1 MDFNSRIF
9 VTDLS
14 SFMTDIPARWDIQ
27 ALTDT
32 ELYTIHKADY
42 ETLQNK
48 IPQWHI
54 LEKNSLFI
62 AL

>member
-1 MDFNSRIF
+1 
-9 VTDLS
+9 
-14 SFMTDIPARWDIQ
+14 MTDIPARWDIQ